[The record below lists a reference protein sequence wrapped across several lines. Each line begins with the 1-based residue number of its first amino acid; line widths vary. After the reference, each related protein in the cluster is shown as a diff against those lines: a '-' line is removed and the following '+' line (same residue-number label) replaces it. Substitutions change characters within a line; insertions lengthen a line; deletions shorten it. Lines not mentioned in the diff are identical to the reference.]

1 VRNLEM
7 ILISI
12 LAAACHFAPAK
23 ADLQFKVAGDTLNVR
38 SGRESGSV
46 PLSAINDHD
55 TLRVWD
61 CESLTLYSKDD
72 SLVVTATEKT
82 VPITIEG
89 PTRTLHVSIWFNS
102 SADRFSQYVEILRR
116 FRAFGKSMP
125 PNGVGFEYSNA
136 NDSDLVKLR
145 EKYHLE
151 RVAGDG
157 SEISRIVNLMKWVH
171 ATIRHDG
178 NSTNPDPRNAL
189 HILQVCA
196 DSGRGV
202 NCRMLATVLNE
213 VYLAVGLKSRHLT
226 CLPQDKEDQDCH
238 VIVIVWS
245 DSLGKW
251 LYMDPSFQAYFM
263 DRDSVILNP
272 REVREAFIRGDS
284 LILNGDLDLNGEPYD
299 PLQYKSYMA
308 KNLFRF
314 MVPLKSEFGYESLQ
328 GDVDWIYLNPTG
340 YDSLQVGQVDTT
352 AGKKSRYIDYYTDNA
367 AWFWEP

>member
-1 VRNLEM
+1 M
-7 ILISI
+7 ILVSF
-12 LAAACHFAPAK
+12 LAAGSQFASAK
-23 ADLQFKVAGDTLNVR
+23 ADLHFKVAGDTLNVR
-38 SGRESGSV
+38 SGEESGSV
-46 PLSAINDHD
+46 PLSAINDND

-61 CESLTLYSKDD
+61 CESLTFYSKND
-72 SLVVTATEKT
+72 SLIVPATEQT

-89 PTRTLHVSIWFNS
+89 PTRTLHVWIWFGS
-102 SADRFSQYVEILRR
+102 STGRFSQYVDILRR
-116 FRAFGKSMP
+116 FSSFGKSMP
-125 PNGVGFEYSNA
+125 PGEMEFEYSIA
-136 NDSDLVKLR
+136 DDSNLVKLR

-157 SEISRIVNLMKWVH
+157 SEISRIINLMKWVH

-202 NCRMLATVLNE
+202 NCRMMATVLNE
-213 VYLAVGLKSRHLT
+213 AYLAVGLKSRHLT

-238 VIVIVWS
+238 VIVMVWS
-245 DSLGKW
+245 DSLSKW
-251 LYMDPSFQAYFM
+251 LYMDPTFQAYFM
-263 DRDSVILNP
+263 DRDSVILSP
-272 REVREAFIRGDS
+272 HEVREAFIGGDS
-284 LILNGDLDLNGEPYD
+284 LILNSDLDHNGEPHD

-314 MVPLKSEFGYESLQ
+314 MAPLKSEFGYESLE
-328 GDVDWIYLNPTG
+328 GDVDWVYLDPAG
-340 YDSLQVGQVDTT
+340 YDSSQIGQADTT
-352 AGKKSRYIDYYTDNA
+352 AGKKSRQIDYYTDNA